1 MAPSLGSPTGQPRSA
16 SARDAARVQAMR
28 FLQIE
33 PTTRCNMTCGFCA
46 GRHMPPVDL
55 DLRTFAAAL
64 DAFPEAQQLELQ
76 GEGESL
82 LHPQFFDMAAHAG
95 QRGLRIS
102 FITNGSLF
110 SPDTV
115 ERILDAGFDKVMVS
129 LDSLQP
135 ETFRRLRGAALP
147 KVLDGLGRLAERKR
161 ARGLSRPVLGLTA
174 TILRSTLDEIPALLA
189 LGQRLGL
196 DGGLGLQVLNP
207 MEGYARHYPPELAD
221 QVIPA
226 RELDAHLSE
235 LRSLPILGAG
245 LDGSS
250 PLRGFFPDLYQDLQ
264 PGARRCP
271 WLEHGAYVT
280 AEGFVTACCMI
291 KDVAAHALGKIGV
304 DSPTKMA
311 AGRDHMRQQIV
322 AGQTPSSCRGCATL
336 AQALEGNDSE
346 TGLGTADAFEMLEQ
360 QSWAAYCRGMA
371 LQADLQTRLQP
382 LLAERRAALDR
393 LPALAAESASGVELR
408 LAQAE
413 EECRRLAAYLAN
425 AHREVAA
432 LRASKSWWL
441 TAPLR
446 RAYEWTMGKRRQ

>member
-1 MAPSLGSPTGQPRSA
+1 
-16 SARDAARVQAMR
+16 MR

-33 PTTRCNMTCGFCA
+33 PTTRCDMSCSFCA

-55 DLRTFAAAL
+55 DLRTFDAAL
-64 DAFPEAQQLELQ
+64 EAFPEAQQLELQ

-82 LHPQFFDMAAHAG
+82 LHPQFFDMAARAG

-110 SPDTV
+110 SPETV
-115 ERILDAGFDKVMVS
+115 ERILDASFDKVIVS

-161 ARGLSRPVLGLTA
+161 VRGLSGPAIGLTA
-174 TILRSTLDEIPALLA
+174 TILRSTLGEIPALLA
-189 LGQRLGL
+189 LGHRLGL
-196 DGGLGLQVLNP
+196 DGGLGLQVLNL

-221 QVIPA
+221 EVIPA

-235 LRSLPILGAG
+235 LRSLPTLGAR

-264 PGARRCP
+264 PGSRRCP

-280 AEGFVTACCMI
+280 AEGFVTPCCMI
-291 KDVAAHALGKIGV
+291 KDVAALALGKIGV
-304 DSPTKMA
+304 DRLVKMA
-311 AGRDHMRQQIV
+311 GGRDRMRQQIA
-322 AGQTPSSCRGCATL
+322 AGQTPGPCQGCATL
-336 AQALEGNDSE
+336 AQALEGNDPES
-346 TGLGTADAFEMLEQ
+346 GLGTADAFELLDQ

-382 LLAERRAALDR
+382 LLAERRAELDR
-393 LPALAAESASGVELR
+393 LPAAAAESAHGPTPG

-413 EECRRLAAYLAN
+413 DECRRLAACLAD
-425 AHREVAA
+425 AHREVTA
-432 LRASKSWWL
+432 LRASKSWRL

-446 RAYEWTMGKRRQ
+446 RVYQWTWGRRGR